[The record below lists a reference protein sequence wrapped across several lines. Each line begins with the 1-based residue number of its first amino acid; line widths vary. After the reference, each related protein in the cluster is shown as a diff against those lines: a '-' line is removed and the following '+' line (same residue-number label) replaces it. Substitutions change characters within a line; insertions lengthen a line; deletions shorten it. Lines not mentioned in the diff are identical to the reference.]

1 MATNKP
7 QQAKPAAKPTPAPA
21 PVPAPAPAPAASKTR
36 EVATQV
42 NGGILAERPAHLKA
56 GQGRGSE
63 NVTHQ
68 DLVIP
73 RLELVQSLSPARD
86 KRHADYI
93 EGAEEGI
100 LYNSVTREL
109 YGEDVT
115 VIPCYFLKE
124 WIVWKDRKKGG
135 GFRGAFPSKAEA
147 EAAIKGLK
155 DKDGKPENAEDFT
168 ALDTAQMFCLLVTP
182 KGPAQ
187 QIVVSMSK
195 SKMKVARK
203 WNSLIN
209 LSGDDSFA
217 KAYRIE
223 SVQDENAANESFWNI
238 KVTPL
243 GYVAEALYTQGE
255 KLYELIKAGGA
266 SADRSGLDDEHGDGG
281 APAKAAD
288 SKEF

>member
-1 MATNKP
+1 MATANKP
-7 QQAKPAAKPTPAPA
+7 QQAKPAAKA
-21 PVPAPAPAPAASKTR
+21 APAPAPAASKSR
-36 EVATQV
+36 EVATQT
-42 NGGILAERPAHLKA
+42 NEGILADRPAHLKA
-56 GQGRGSE
+56 GQGRGAE

-73 RLELVQSLSPARD
+73 RLEVVQSLSPARD

-93 EGAEEGI
+93 DGAEEGI
-100 LYNSVTREL
+100 LFNSVTREL

-115 VIPCYFLKE
+115 VIPCYYLKE
-124 WIVWKDRKKGG
+124 WLIWKDRKKGG

-147 EAAIKGLK
+147 EAAIKSLK
-155 DKDGKPENAEDFT
+155 QKDGKPEDPADFV
-168 ALDTAQMFCLLVTP
+168 AMDTAQMFCLLVTP

-223 SVQDENAANESFWNI
+223 SVQDENSANESFWNI

-243 GYVAEALYTQGE
+243 GYVAESLYIQGE
-255 KLYELIKAGGA
+255 KLYELLKAGGA
-266 SADRSGLDDEHGDGG
+266 TADRSGIDDDHGGDGAG
-281 APAKAAD
+281 SAKAAD